1 MFRRSSRPACS
12 GVIRVDQVLAKP
24 KKGRATRRWPL
35 LNPLIS
41 FRNLKRA
48 KGFEPLTPTLARLLC
63 GGPKQQVMMGAPSR
77 NHLYRRRSQ
86 VMIDAG
92 PRNHLYLLGAQV
104 KIRSC
109 PRNQILSYKHSS
121 TQTLRITPKRSSPP
135 RVASQPH
142 ASFIQ
147 PRATVNCS
155 PCARSSMPPR
165 PGEAARQ
172 MIPNKRIAKAHR

>member
-109 PRNQILSYKHSS
+109 PRNQTFIDFLSRKPA
-121 TQTLRITPKRSSPP
+121 LR
-135 RVASQPH
+135 
-142 ASFIQ
+142 
-147 PRATVNCS
+147 RAFAFMAANF
-155 PCARSSMPPR
+155 PELWLR
-165 PGEAARQ
+165 PSLTMALRCECGPFCLIGGGTTSEVGV
-172 MIPNKRIAKAHR
+172 K